1 MYVQTSPI
9 LIGLVHVCITYPIH
23 MHSNLNADLMYPKD
37 NVSFQEKQQLQEW
50 KLILAKQTKFFVLD
64 LHMFFYLT

>member
-1 MYVQTSPI
+1 
-9 LIGLVHVCITYPIH
+9 

-50 KLILAKQTKFFVLD
+50 KLILAKQTKD